1 MASPPPSGLPWLRLV
16 IFDCDGVL
24 FDSRESNRA
33 FYNQLLSERGKSRL
47 TEEGLSY
54 VHMHTV
60 FEAVDYLFPEPGERE
75 AVHAFRQSIDPEP
88 FIHLMVEEP
97 GLREF
102 LDYLRP
108 GVKTAIATNRTT
120 TIRQVLSLH
129 GLSEFFDLVVSAL
142 DVAHPKPHPE
152 SLNKI
157 LVHFQVRPDEAVYIG
172 DSVVDAEAARRAGI
186 PLIAYKNPQ
195 LEADL
200 HVESFRV
207 LQDWMKERG
216 VRVPRG

>member
-1 MASPPPSGLPWLRLV
+1 M
-16 IFDCDGVL
+16 
-24 FDSRESNRA
+24 
-33 FYNQLLSERGKSRL
+33 
-47 TEEGLSY
+47 
-54 VHMHTV
+54 HMHTV
-60 FEAVDYLFPEPGERE
+60 FEAVESLFSEPGERE
-75 AVHAFRQSIDPEP
+75 AVHIFRQAIDPEP

-102 LDYLRP
+102 LEYLRP

-142 DVAHPKPHPE
+142 DVTHPKPHPE

-157 LVHFQVRPDEAVYIG
+157 LAHFQVRPDEAVYIG
-172 DSVVDAEAARRAGI
+172 DSFVDAEAARRAGI

-200 HVESFRV
+200 HVDSFRD
-207 LQDWMKERG
+207 LQEWIKERG
-216 VRVPRG
+216 GCSRG